1 VDRAMSSAKEFR
13 EYARECMDWAST
25 ARSEQERT
33 IFLEMAQTWVT
44 AAMRWEAKFAN
55 LIEKVET
62 GADAIPTKR
71 NFSSSSNDRPS
82 R

>member
-1 VDRAMSSAKEFR
+1 MDCAMSSAKEFR

-25 ARSEQERT
+25 ARSQQERT

-44 AAMRWEAKFAN
+44 AAMRREAKFAN

-71 NFSSSSNDRPS
+71 NFSSSSNDGPS
-82 R
+82 Q

>member
-25 ARSEQERT
+25 ARCEQERT
-33 IFLEMAQTWVT
+33 IFLEMAQTWLM
-44 AAMRWEAKFAN
+44 AAMRREAKFAN

-62 GADAIPTKR
+62 GADAIPKKR
-71 NFSSSSNDRPS
+71 NFSSSSNNRPS